1 MSYTTAYPRIQQAFF
16 QFNNLELAGDQSAED
31 AVLYEWFDDLFDIC
45 FDAAEGYCS
54 QPLRASVINYVFT
67 YSQARH
73 GLESEHRWK
82 YIPFNANT
90 SVTAFQWR
98 ADEFGNYANVS
109 AGNYTTSVDNGLNF
123 VIFRNI
129 NSGQFRA
136 TLSTGWSDA
145 NLPNTV
151 IQGIVEMAS
160 WIYKQSANGGNWF
173 GLGSVSTGGA
183 GQNVNA
189 SILQDLKWQRFF
201 DKYRIAV
208 V

>member
-1 MSYTTAYPRIQQAFF
+1 MSYSTAYPRIQQAFF

-31 AVLYEWFDDLFDIC
+31 AVLYEWFDDIFDIC
-45 FDAAEGYCS
+45 FDEAEGYCS
-54 QPLRASVINYVFT
+54 QPLRASVVNYVFP

-82 YIPFNANT
+82 YIPYNANT

-98 ADEFGNYANVS
+98 ADEFGTYANVT
-109 AGNYTTSVDNGLNF
+109 AGNWTTSVDNGLNF
-123 VIFRNI
+123 VIFKNI

-136 TLSTGWSDA
+136 SLSTGWSDA

-160 WIYKQSANGGNWF
+160 WIYKRSANGGNWF
-173 GLGSVSTGGA
+173 GLGSVSTGGM
-183 GQNVNA
+183 QV
-189 SILQDLKWQRFF
+189 FC
-201 DKYRIAV
+201 RI
-208 V
+208 

>member
-1 MSYTTAYPRIQQAFF
+1 MT
-16 QFNNLELAGDQSAED
+16 
-31 AVLYEWFDDLFDIC
+31 
-45 FDAAEGYCS
+45 
-54 QPLRASVINYVFT
+54 
-67 YSQARH
+67 
-73 GLESEHRWK
+73 
-82 YIPFNANT
+82 
-90 SVTAFQWR
+90 
-98 ADEFGNYANVS
+98 
-109 AGNYTTSVDNGLNF
+109 AGNWTTSVDNGLNF
-123 VIFRNI
+123 VIFKNI

-160 WIYKQSANGGNWF
+160 WIYKRSATGGNWF

-183 GQNVNA
+183 GQNVNS
-189 SILQDLKWQRFF
+189 SILQDLKWQKYF

>member
-1 MSYTTAYPRIQQAFF
+1 
-16 QFNNLELAGDQSAED
+16 
-31 AVLYEWFDDLFDIC
+31 
-45 FDAAEGYCS
+45 
-54 QPLRASVINYVFT
+54 
-67 YSQARH
+67 
-73 GLESEHRWK
+73 
-82 YIPFNANT
+82 
-90 SVTAFQWR
+90 VTAFQWR
-98 ADEFGNYANVS
+98 VDEFGSYANVS
-109 AGNYTTSVDNGLNF
+109 AGNFTTSVDNGLNF

-151 IQGIVEMAS
+151 IQGIVEMSS
-160 WIYKQSANGGNWF
+160 WIYKQSASGGNWF